1 MRFIIIGNI
10 GSDAGY
16 WIIDST
22 GIHHVGGWG
31 VERLAEFSA
40 AAGILRQAVQLK
52 TPGVAE
58 AAVKS
63 VLRFA
68 EDQLKEYVKEGGA
81 GSTIV
86 LVA

>member
-1 MRFIIIGNI
+1 MRFIVIGNI

-16 WIIDST
+16 WVIDEN

-31 VERLAEFSA
+31 TEKLAEFSA
-40 AAGILRQAVQLK
+40 AANILRQAVQLK
-52 TPGVAE
+52 TPAVAE

-63 VLRFA
+63 VVRFA
-68 EDQLKEYVKEGGA
+68 EEQIKANVKESGQGA
-81 GSTIV
+81 TVV